1 MAFSG
6 GGPSSPQM
14 NVTPLIDVLLVL
26 IIVFMVVV
34 IEQRPTG
41 LKAEIP
47 QPAAQVPNNIPPPQR
62 TIVIQVRHPK
72 PNGEHSEKNI
82 EIKVNDE
89 VVAWDH
95 LRQRLADIF
104 AIRVERIAFIEA
116 DDDIDFQDVADVI
129 AIARV
134 AGSGSRGTADGGWEA
149 WSGDGVR
156 ALRNGPPKDRCIT
169 SSNNALRQISLKI
182 GTMNSQSVQRWYSR
196 WGTAALITIIGT
208 VSSWVLY
215 ETAVRLFLD
224 YIYYPRVKAQDG
236 YIYPQW
242 RYGLFDIVLVSWC
255 LDGLVASVLL
265 LRSIALRESIKGWAR
280 RTTVCFFVG
289 FGILVLGVAIGTW
302 LRSHG
307 I

>member
-47 QPAAQVPNNIPPPQR
+47 QPSVQVPNNIPPPQR
-62 TIVIQVRHPK
+62 TIVIQVKHAKPSAEHPDV
-72 PNGEHSEKNI
+72 SI
-82 EIKVNDE
+82 EVKVNDE
-89 VVAWDH
+89 VVEWDH

-134 AGSGSRGTADGGWEA
+134 AGVDRVGLLTEDG
-149 WSGDGVR
+149 
-156 ALRNGPPKDRCIT
+156 K
-169 SSNNALRQISLKI
+169 
-182 GTMNSQSVQRWYSR
+182 
-196 WGTAALITIIGT
+196 
-208 VSSWVLY
+208 
-215 ETAVRLFLD
+215 
-224 YIYYPRVKAQDG
+224 
-236 YIYPQW
+236 
-242 RYGLFDIVLVSWC
+242 
-255 LDGLVASVLL
+255 
-265 LRSIALRESIKGWAR
+265 
-280 RTTVCFFVG
+280 
-289 FGILVLGVAIGTW
+289 
-302 LRSHG
+302 HG
-307 I
+307 ATG